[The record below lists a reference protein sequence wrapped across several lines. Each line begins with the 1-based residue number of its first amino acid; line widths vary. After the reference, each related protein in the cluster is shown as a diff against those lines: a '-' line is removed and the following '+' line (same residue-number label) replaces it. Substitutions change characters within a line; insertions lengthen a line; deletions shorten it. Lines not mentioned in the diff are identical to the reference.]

1 MKRWPGIP
9 IFAQLAGALAE
20 QGYLVVRYDKR
31 GVGKSGGRD
40 ERATIEDYAGD
51 ALSIYTWLKKRKD
64 VDKKRI
70 NIAGHSEGGAVAM
83 IAGARQE
90 DLAAMVLIAAPGTQ
104 GADLILEQQRHV
116 LGVMNVSEEERKAKI
131 DLQQKIQLAVMTGVG
146 WDGIPEEM
154 RKRADSPW
162 FKSLLEFDPA
172 KWMPRVK
179 QPVLI
184 IQGAL
189 DTQVPPHHADKLE
202 ALAGQRKKKPPVEV
216 LRLPA
221 RESPAGPR
229 RNRRGHGVRD
239 AEGKDDRPGRRRED
253 RGISSARSLVV
264 QPFAFARS
272 ASARLAVALAEAV
285 RADSASAPSAR
296 SFPTACLRRCGRS
309 R

>member
-1 MKRWPGIP
+1 
-9 IFAQLAGALAE
+9 
-20 QGYLVVRYDKR
+20 
-31 GVGKSGGRD
+31 
-40 ERATIEDYAGD
+40 
-51 ALSIYTWLKKRKD
+51 
-64 VDKKRI
+64 
-70 NIAGHSEGGAVAM
+70 
-83 IAGARQE
+83 
-90 DLAAMVLIAAPGTQ
+90 
-104 GADLILEQQRHV
+104 
-116 LGVMNVSEEERKAKI
+116 
-131 DLQQKIQLAVMTGVG
+131 MTGVG

-216 LRLPA
+216 LRLPG

-253 RGISSARSLVV
+253 RGISSARSFVV
-264 QPFAFARS
+264 QPLS
-272 ASARLAVALAEAV
+272 CLSCPAL
-285 RADSASAPSAR
+285 
-296 SFPTACLRRCGRS
+296 
-309 R
+309 